1 MCVCHLPALQADG
14 NRDPRSKIGH
24 GLGQT
29 TRLLSHKKK
38 KKSKRKKKK
47 DPAGHAGVKKLLK
60 KLDQDGDGTIEPAEL
75 AAYLQTLAEETAR
88 AKQAADDAEKAAKAD
103 ADAKADAKA
112 KAKAEEEAA
121 AAAAAGGG
129 SLDEPSD
136 GGAPPA
142 ESEGLFDEARRNDLS
157 HVV

>member
-1 MCVCHLPALQADG
+1 MCHLPALQADG

-60 KLDQDGDGTIEPAEL
+60 KLDEDGDGTIEPAEL
-75 AAYLQTLAEETAR
+75 ASYLQTLAEETAR
-88 AKQAADDAEKAAKAD
+88 AKQATDDAEKAAKAD
-103 ADAKADAKA
+103 DAKADAQA

-121 AAAAAGGG
+121 AAAATGGG

-142 ESEGLFDEARRNDLS
+142 ESEGLFDEARINDLS

>member
-60 KLDQDGDGTIEPAEL
+60 KLDEDGDGTIEPAEL
-75 AAYLQTLAEETAR
+75 ASYLQTLAEETAR
-88 AKQAADDAEKAAKAD
+88 AKQATD
-103 ADAKADAKA
+103 DAKADAQA

-121 AAAAAGGG
+121 AAAATGGG

-142 ESEGLFDEARRNDLS
+142 ESEGLFDEARINDLS